1 MQIVDVAKERSE
13 EEGRNKGRY
22 DKVISLADEVFGRER
37 ISGEGRGIASSRR
50 YDSIY
55 VDFVNKSGPLR
66 CGVEISLVGRPEI
79 LVHDENN
86 YQNARKFG
94 EEFEKRFGEDI
105 TLKHNYC
112 TNYKSF

>member
-22 DKVISLADEVFGRER
+22 DKVISLADEVFGRKHILR
-37 ISGEGRGIASSRR
+37 DRKGIACSRR
-50 YDSIY
+50 YNSIY
-55 VDFVNKSGPLR
+55 VDFVNESGPLR
-66 CGVEISLVGRPEI
+66 CGVEISLAGRPEI
-79 LVHDENN
+79 RVHDEKN

-112 TNYKSF
+112 TN